1 MALSRS
7 ADQQVPEILGDA
19 WSQLSPDL
27 RSQAIDVWLSREA
40 WTFDLLKR
48 LETQQITTSNLSLTQ
63 RSLLLQHPVSAV
75 SKRAQQ
81 TLAQTA
87 STSRVAVI
95 EKYRPGL
102 QLTGDIVNGKKVYLK
117 SCANCHRHGDDGH
130 EVGPNLATVVNHA
143 PEKLLVSILDP
154 NLDIQP
160 GYQATTC
167 MLVSGEILT
176 GLLISETG
184 SSVTIKQANGLV
196 RSVTRGEIEQL
207 MTSNKSLMPEGLE
220 ENLSLQDLADL
231 IGFLRNES

>member
-1 MALSRS
+1 
-7 ADQQVPEILGDA
+7 
-19 WSQLSPDL
+19 
-27 RSQAIDVWLSREA
+27 
-40 WTFDLLKR
+40 
-48 LETQQITTSNLSLTQ
+48 
-63 RSLLLQHPVSAV
+63 
-75 SKRAQQ
+75 
-81 TLAQTA
+81 
-87 STSRVAVI
+87 
-95 EKYRPGL
+95 
-102 QLTGDIVNGKKVYLK
+102 
-117 SCANCHRHGDDGH
+117 
-130 EVGPNLATVVNHA
+130 VVNHA